1 MLSFIKF
8 INIVLNLTRNKCSLL
23 RILQIIKIKKIE
35 ISNSLLDIGGTKDPR
50 NISFYFP
57 GKYKKKYVDKFSSDQ
72 DIYKLDLEEIN
83 IIHEKYDFVCLLNI
97 LEHIKNYKN
106 TIKLSYDALTD
117 RGTLIGSVPFM
128 FKVHYSPKDYFRF
141 TNQLLEEEL
150 KDAGFTDIRIEP
162 LGLGPFTNMYSA
174 LSDYFMKLS
183 SWINVFLILVCIILD
198 KLFNLFNKKFSRYYP
213 LGYFFIAKKNN

>member
-8 INIVLNLTRNKCSLL
+8 INIVLHLTRNKCSFL
-23 RILQIIKIKKIE
+23 RILQIIKIKQIE
-35 ISNSLLDIGGTKDPR
+35 INNNLLDIGGTKDPR

-57 GKYKKKYVDKFSSDQ
+57 GKYKKKYVDKFSHDQ
-72 DIYKLDLEEIN
+72 DTYKFDLEEKN

-97 LEHIKNYKN
+97 LEHIRNYKN
-106 TIKLSYDALTD
+106 TINFSYDALGD

-150 KDAGFTDIRIEP
+150 KDVGFTDIKVEQ
-162 LGLGPFTNMYSA
+162 LGFGPFTNMYST

-183 SWINVFLILVCIILD
+183 SWINVFLILICIILD
-198 KLFNLFNKKFSRYYP
+198 KIFYVFNKKYSKYYP

>member
-35 ISNSLLDIGGTKDPR
+35 ISNSLLDIGGTNDPR

-83 IIHEKYDFVCLLNI
+83 IIHEKYDFV
-97 LEHIKNYKN
+97 
-106 TIKLSYDALTD
+106 
-117 RGTLIGSVPFM
+117 
-128 FKVHYSPKDYFRF
+128 
-141 TNQLLEEEL
+141 
-150 KDAGFTDIRIEP
+150 
-162 LGLGPFTNMYSA
+162 
-174 LSDYFMKLS
+174 
-183 SWINVFLILVCIILD
+183 
-198 KLFNLFNKKFSRYYP
+198 
-213 LGYFFIAKKNN
+213 